1 MYEKNDYIWEQDND
15 ENLSREKGGNVLKIW
30 MIPFNP

>member
-15 ENLSREKGGNVLKIW
+15 ENLSRGKGGNVLKHLNDS
-30 MIPFNP
+30 F